1 MGLCSSQSQKDL
13 VLVPDAMI
21 QQRQHPEHVRTTDKH
36 LICDDSS
43 YNRLVLRRFLESLK
57 IECMEAESAEE
68 VFDLVRDNGVFALIW
83 MDQRFAPEAMTGI
96 ECARKLRAQDY
107 EGVIIALSG
116 FLDQQTFLACKEVG
130 MQQFLSKPF
139 YRSAVATYAR
149 RYRHK
154 SSLTAPKN
162 TTAPSSEN

>member
-1 MGLCSSQSQKDL
+1 MIPQREHSQ
-13 VLVPDAMI
+13 
-21 QQRQHPEHVRTTDKH
+21 HVQTTDKH

-57 IECMEAESAEE
+57 IECDESDSAEDAFE
-68 VFDLVRDNGVFALIW
+68 KVRENGEYALIW
-83 MDQRFAPEAMTGI
+83 MDQRFASEAMTGI
-96 ECARKLRAQDY
+96 ECARKLRADGY

-116 FLDQQTFLACKEVG
+116 FLDQETYAACKAVG

-139 YRSAVATYAR
+139 YRPAVASYAR

-154 SSLTAPKN
+154 SSITAPQREVDHTPKER
-162 TTAPSSEN
+162 SEF